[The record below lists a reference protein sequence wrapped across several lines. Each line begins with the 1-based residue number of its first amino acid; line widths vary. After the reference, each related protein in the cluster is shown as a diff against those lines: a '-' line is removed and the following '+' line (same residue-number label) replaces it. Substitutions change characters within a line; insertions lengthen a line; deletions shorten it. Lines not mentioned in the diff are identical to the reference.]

1 MKNMKIAKP
10 TLLAGTGIAAIVG
23 LLVWRSRNETAPW
36 FTLGGGA
43 PPAAPGKATSPGGVT
58 LPSGPLPAGTTAATS
73 YLSDAFFREISN
85 LAIYFRSRG
94 ASITGEDLLAVF
106 LAESGVGPHVK
117 NSIGCAGLNQIC
129 NLKGVGWTGTLAE
142 YLALPGEQQLAFVRR
157 YFDNVNRYPAIR
169 DFGSLYLANFS
180 PAFFDPP
187 TAGIWQGR
195 FPIMYQDPKRGG
207 TGSLDRNYTANAGVD
222 FGNKGFIEIADM
234 AKFVRAAT
242 VRSPAKWNE
251 LRMRLQRVTGIA

>member
-1 MKNMKIAKP
+1 MKIAKP

-36 FTLGGGA
+36 FTLGGGT

-94 ASITGEDLLAVF
+94 ASVTGEDLLAVF
-106 LAESGVGPHVK
+106 LAESGVGPHIK

-180 PAFFDPP
+180 PAFLGKPDDFV
-187 TAGIWQGR
+187 
-195 FPIMYQDPKRGG
+195 MYPSTHPSYPLNR
-207 TGSLDRNYTANAGVD
+207 GVD

-251 LRMRLQRVTGIA
+251 LRMRLQRASGIA